1 MIRNSVFCTCLFLI
15 SSAASGIVYEDEN
28 SKFSPVG
35 APDEVFSGMYVGLGL
50 ELISNE
56 CKYEILTVGNDGY
69 KLSGS
74 INAGYKS
81 SVRTYPYSFLG
92 IIGFG
97 GVYNRFYYAGVET
110 ELFFRRGGGTK
121 ESNDIRIQT
130 KNTYGFNFRLRGG
143 YIFKQHGLMLYG
155 TVSADR
161 SINNIAAK
169 KQAGEYTGYESFG
182 SYHPSIGI
190 GLEKKLRD
198 NWGIRGEFVYT
209 IGIWDD
215 TGKFLKTIDNSTI
228 ANSPRFRATANK
240 KSIKLSVVKYL

>member
-56 CKYEILTVGNDGY
+56 CKYEILTHNE
-69 KLSGS
+69 LCNTIQNNHRGS
-74 INAGYKS
+74 I
-81 SVRTYPYSFLG
+81 RTYPYSFLG

-169 KQAGEYTGYESFG
+169 KQNPEGEYTGYESFG

-215 TGKFLKTIDNSTI
+215 TGKFLKTADNSTI

>member
-1 MIRNSVFCTCLFLI
+1 MIRNSVFFTCLFLI
-15 SSAASGIVYEDEN
+15 SSAAHGIVYEDEKD
-28 SKFSPVG
+28 KFNPVG
-35 APDEVFSGMYVGLGL
+35 APDEVFSGLYAGFGLD
-50 ELISNE
+50 LISNE
-56 CKYEILTVGNDGY
+56 CKYEIFATEKLDANIKQGY
-69 KLSGS
+69 KGS
-74 INAGYKS
+74 LRNF
-81 SVRTYPYSFLG
+81 PYSFLG
-92 IIGFG
+92 ILGFG
-97 GVYNRFYYAGVET
+97 GVYNRWCYLGVET

-121 ESNDIRIQT
+121 VNDYIKILS

-143 YIFKQHGLMLYG
+143 YIFKQHGLMIYG
-155 TVSADR
+155 TISADR
-161 SINNIAAK
+161 SINHIAAK
-169 KQAGEYTGYESFG
+169 KLEDGYTSYESFG

-215 TGKFLKTIDNSTI
+215 TGKYWKIDQKSTI